1 MKNIFL
7 FNLLFIISVVYYGC
21 AASPAQL
28 SSQTQMLINEYNM
41 QKEKQKKEGGSF
53 TLPPKLIDRYNI
65 RFKDNLYFADA
76 LITVN
81 EIINE
86 FQLNRFGIQVN
97 SKIKNTWSVSIPL
110 DKIDNLINLEGVEFI
125 DIGHKVFKR

>member
-7 FNLLFIISVVYYGC
+7 LNLLFIISVVYYGC

-41 QKEKQKKEGGSF
+41 QKEKQKKEGVSF

-81 EIINE
+81 ELINE